1 MENINLK
8 ELLNTA
14 INAGKATLKY
24 YNTSLEII
32 TKDDKSPLTQAD
44 LESNRVINE
53 YLLTTGIPILSEEN
67 KISDYSE
74 RKSWKQLW
82 VVDPLDGTKE
92 FINSRQEF
100 TINIALVRE
109 NEPIFGVIYTPVMK
123 ELFWGIKG
131 VGAFKID
138 DIDTLFNSEDEIN
151 SLAKRLPV
159 FEIKDE
165 LVVVASKS
173 HLNEETKQIISSLE
187 KENDS
192 VTSKSFG
199 SSLKFCRLAEGQAHI
214 YPRMGPTMEWDT
226 AAGHAIAVAAEC
238 IVLKYPE
245 KTPLVYNK
253 ENTLN
258 PYFIAVHKDSLS
270 LIK

>member
-1 MENINLK
+1 MENLNLK
-8 ELLNTA
+8 DLLNTA
-14 INAGKATLKY
+14 ITAGKATLKY

-53 YLLTTGIPILSEEN
+53 YLITTGIPILSEEN
-67 KISDYSE
+67 KVSDFSE
-74 RKSWKQLW
+74 RKSWKELW

-92 FINSRQEF
+92 FINARQEF
-100 TINIALVRE
+100 TINIALVKD
-109 NEPIFGVIYTPVMK
+109 NEPVFGVIYTPVMK

-131 VGAFKID
+131 VGAYKIEAT
-138 DIDTLFNSEDEIN
+138 DTLFASEEEIN
-151 SLAKRLPV
+151 SKAKQLPIY
-159 FEIKDE
+159 ENKNE

-173 HLNEETKQIISSLE
+173 HLNDETKQIINSLE
-187 KENDS
+187 EENES

-226 AAGHAIAVAAEC
+226 AAGHAIAAAADC
-238 IVLKYPE
+238 IVIKYPE

-258 PYFIAVHKDSLS
+258 PYFIAVNKDYLS
-270 LIK
+270 LLK